1 MFRPSGHLWEI
12 LMACECRDGRG
23 PLYRFTSI
31 NGDWGA
37 LPPTGLKIYTW
48 MERELVRACVYVFA
62 HVTRSG
68 VLDSEKD

>member
-1 MFRPSGHLWEI
+1 
-12 LMACECRDGRG
+12 MACECRDGRG

-37 LPPTGLKIYTW
+37 LPPTGLEIHTW
-48 MERELVRACVYVFA
+48 MEREPVRAWVYVFA